1 MDAVYAARSL
11 RRKRTHRPMKI
22 GWRTQH
28 QLKRLGASWEQ
39 GQHLIISGDTGS
51 GKTLLGRYIDQLR
64 IDAGGYVVVFVAKP
78 GEDRTVSEDYKG
90 WTKWERW
97 KKNPSPHENR
107 VLLWP
112 DISKAKTTDEI
123 KQIQREV
130 FGEAI
135 SALIRVGKWTVDFD
149 EGLYMC
155 SPVYMNMADDVAMLH
170 AIGRSLRLTIVTKM
184 QRPSNVPL
192 IIYGSA
198 SNAFIGRTRQ
208 DTDLK
213 RLAELGGRV
222 SAKDLQ
228 GRISQLG
235 RHDFLWIPVAED
247 WPAETVN
254 LKK

>member
-1 MDAVYAARSL
+1 
-11 RRKRTHRPMKI
+11 MKI

-28 QLKRLGASWEQ
+28 QLKRLAGSWEQ

-51 GKTLLGRYIDQLR
+51 GKTLLGRHIDQIR
-64 IDAGGYVVVFVAKP
+64 IDKGGYVVVFVVKH
-78 GEDRTVSEDYKG
+78 EDKTVSEDYKG
-90 WTKWERW
+90 WTRWTRW

-112 DISKAKTTDEI
+112 DISKAKTPKEGRMIQKEI
-123 KQIQREV
+123 
-130 FGEAI
+130 FSEAI
-135 SALIRVGKWTVDFD
+135 AGLFRAGKWCIDFD

-155 SPVYMNMADDVAMLH
+155 SPAFMNMTDDIAMLH
-170 AIGRSLRLTIVTKM
+170 AIGRSMGLTIVTKM

-192 IIYGSA
+192 IVYGSA
-198 SNAFIGRTRQ
+198 SNAFIGRTRNSE
-208 DTDLK
+208 DNK
-213 RLAELGGRV
+213 RLAELGGRE
-222 SAKDLQ
+222 SARDLSA
-228 GRISQLG
+228 RISQLG